1 MIDRALGLRLIS
13 DEPVFGIEE
22 QDAELLDPLPRQHR
36 VQIGEQLF
44 PIVQNGAFA
53 HFFPRQTQCGGLD
66 AAQRGDAGLP
76 QALNLAKFLHRRTDG
91 PGEGPKAPQQG
102 AGDRL
107 GVAPGQSQKQHHF
120 QQFVIQQR
128 IRPGAQQLFAHAG
141 AMPQMAGGCL
151 GHIGDKLQPRQGA
164 GLSEALGLADSHVPT
179 CWRLERRAKSDGSI
193 KPTVEIYQP
202 KTTRPMIRP
211 GSRVK
216 APVTSNAPR

>member
-13 DEPVFGIEE
+13 DEPVFGVQE
-22 QDAELLDPLPRQHR
+22 QDAELLDPLARQYR

-44 PIVQNGAFA
+44 PIIQNGAVA
-53 HFFPRQTQCGGLD
+53 HLFPRQPKRGGLD
-66 AAQRGDAGLP
+66 AAECGNAGLP
-76 QALNLAKFLHRRTDG
+76 QALNLAEFLDWGADG
-91 PGEGPKAPQQG
+91 AREGPKAPQQG
-102 AGDRL
+102 AGDGL
-107 GVAPGQSQKQHHF
+107 GVAPGQSQEQHHF

-179 CWRLERRAKSDGSI
+179 RWRLERRAKLNGSI
-193 KPTVEIYQP
+193 KPMVEIYQP

-216 APVTSNAPR
+216 APVTSRAPR